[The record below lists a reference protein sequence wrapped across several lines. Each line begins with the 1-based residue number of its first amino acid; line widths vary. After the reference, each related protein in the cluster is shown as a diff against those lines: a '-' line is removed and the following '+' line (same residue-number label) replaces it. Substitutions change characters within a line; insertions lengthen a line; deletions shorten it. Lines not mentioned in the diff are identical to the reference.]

1 MMYTTIIQKLD
12 IMNIVFAVLATV
24 TLIWNENTYIEAAI
38 IMVATLALLASKYR
52 FHRLLIF
59 LTYSCSILFLGII
72 LSKSTEEVVINGLK
86 MPSNLFWVVIIA
98 VIVGAAAAF
107 FRLGTN
113 SMTVVLITF
122 HILMFVSAI
131 RLSDSVPF
139 IKALWSS
146 NAQLYTVH
154 SYYPILIASLLLGI
168 FLEKYQVEMKKDR
181 RND

>member
-1 MMYTTIIQKLD
+1 MMYTTLIQKLD

-38 IMVATLALLASKYR
+38 IMVATLALLASKHR

-72 LSKSTEEVVINGLK
+72 FSKSTEEVVINGLK
-86 MPSNLFWVVIIA
+86 MPSNLLWIVII
-98 VIVGAAAAF
+98 AF

-154 SYYPILIASLLLGI
+154 SYYPILIASLLLGV
-168 FLEKYQVEMKKDR
+168 FLEKYQIEMKKDR